1 MKGIMTH
8 PFTDDELNTLLE
20 CAHAALQDA
29 ETFDFLADGMDVPD
43 ADMCALRDKLYAFQ
57 NKRIT
62 EEG

>member
-1 MKGIMTH
+1 MTH